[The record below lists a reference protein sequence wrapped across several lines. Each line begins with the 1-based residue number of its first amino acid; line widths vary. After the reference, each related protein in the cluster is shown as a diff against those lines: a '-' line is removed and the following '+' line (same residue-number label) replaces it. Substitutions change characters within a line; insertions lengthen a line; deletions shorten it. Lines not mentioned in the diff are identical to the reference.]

1 MPIGLGPLS
10 DPRCARAASST
21 AVPPEPPWAPW
32 LARAREDLQMAEAL
46 AKAELA
52 TWGVCYHAQQ
62 SLEKGLKALL
72 VATGA
77 DPPRSHN
84 LVRLNA
90 AVDPPVFG
98 PDDEDPHRHHRVGR
112 FTSLSG

>member
-1 MPIGLGPLS
+1 M
-10 DPRCARAASST
+10 
-21 AVPPEPPWAPW
+21 
-32 LARAREDLQMAEAL
+32 
-46 AKAELA
+46 A
-52 TWGVCYHAQQ
+52 TWGICYHAQQ

-98 PDDEDPHRHHRVGR
+98 PDDEDDLIAITGWAVLHRYPADLPEPTPSRANEALAVATRGLR
-112 FTSLSG
+112 MIAERLKTGDAS